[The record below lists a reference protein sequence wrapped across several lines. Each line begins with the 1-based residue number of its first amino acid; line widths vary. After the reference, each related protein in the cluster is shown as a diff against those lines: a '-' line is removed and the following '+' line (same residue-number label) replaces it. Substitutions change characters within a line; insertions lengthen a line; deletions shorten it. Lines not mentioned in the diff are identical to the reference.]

1 MSKIINVDIKKFSYS
16 NETILKD
23 ITFSVNKGEFIV
35 ITGLSGCGKT
45 SLLRLLNGL
54 VPALYDG
61 NIIGQIS
68 ILDKSISDYKA
79 GEIAKYVGN
88 VFQNPNDQFFQRML
102 KMKWLLS
109 ARIWEWNEICY
120 ADRFKILYRK

>member
-16 NETILKD
+16 KETILKD

-54 VPALYDG
+54 IPA
-61 NIIGQIS
+61 
-68 ILDKSISDYKA
+68 
-79 GEIAKYVGN
+79 
-88 VFQNPNDQFFQRML
+88 
-102 KMKWLLS
+102 
-109 ARIWEWNEICY
+109 
-120 ADRFKILYRK
+120 

>member
-54 VPALYDG
+54 IPALYDG

-68 ILDKSISDYKA
+68 ILDKTTKPEKSQS
-79 GEIAKYVGN
+79 
-88 VFQNPNDQFFQRML
+88 M
-102 KMKWLLS
+102 
-109 ARIWEWNEICY
+109 
-120 ADRFKILYRK
+120 

>member
-1 MSKIINVDIKKFSYS
+1 MSKIINVDIKRFSYS
-16 NETILKD
+16 KETVLKD

-54 VPALYDG
+54 IPALYDG

-88 VFQNPNDQFFQRML
+88 VFQNPNDQFFS
-102 KMKWLLS
+102 KDV
-109 ARIWEWNEICY
+109 ENEVALIGENMGMGRY
-120 ADRFKILYRK
+120 QYFNLMG

>member
-16 NETILKD
+16 KETILKD

-88 VFQNPNDQFFQRML
+88 VF
-102 KMKWLLS
+102 
-109 ARIWEWNEICY
+109 
-120 ADRFKILYRK
+120 FKGC

>member
-16 NETILKD
+16 KETILKD

-68 ILDKSISDYKA
+68 ILEKTGINIGCQLKEKGGTGYV
-79 GEIAKYVGN
+79 EIELGKYYPHSGLELVP
-88 VFQNPNDQFFQRML
+88 Q
-102 KMKWLLS
+102 
-109 ARIWEWNEICY
+109 E
-120 ADRFKILYRK
+120 